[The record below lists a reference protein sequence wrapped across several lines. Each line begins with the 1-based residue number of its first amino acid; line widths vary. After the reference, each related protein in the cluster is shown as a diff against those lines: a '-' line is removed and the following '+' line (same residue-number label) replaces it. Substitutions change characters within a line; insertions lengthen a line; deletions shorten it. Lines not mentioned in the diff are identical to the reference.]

1 MSLLDKFKGNFVDN
15 DDDEELDEEEGME
28 EEGMPASPVNPSAP
42 VPPRSQAVRSS
53 VGRAGVPVRQ
63 TSKPYTMV
71 VVSPKEYA
79 DAEKIADHLKAMRP
93 VVMNIEKTDDD
104 EAERIVDFVQG
115 VMYALDG
122 RLDRISD
129 KIYLCAPSNVSVSQ
143 DSLTPQ
149 PEPQAAPEAPQGEQ
163 EIFSVDELV
172 KQFSM
177 NRVSSNDAVFDI
189 EKLNWINFQY
199 MKQLTPDQLL
209 ELTLP
214 FIEKAGY
221 VQEPIDADKKEWLKA
236 VVWYVR
242 DHLYYGA
249 QAPENVKV
257 FFEDLPALQDP
268 ELLAV
273 MKAETSA
280 LIIKSFAEELKKL
293 ESFDADSIKSCFTRL
308 MKETKVKGK
317 AAFEPVRIAL
327 TGVTHGPGLYDMIAL
342 FGKEKAVKLLEDALA
357 YCSDN

>member
-15 DDDEELDEEEGME
+15 DDDEELDEEEGMEEEGME

-149 PEPQAAPEAPQGEQ
+149 PEPQAAPEAPQWNQ
-163 EIFSVDELV
+163 
-172 KQFSM
+172 
-177 NRVSSNDAVFDI
+177 
-189 EKLNWINFQY
+189 
-199 MKQLTPDQLL
+199 
-209 ELTLP
+209 
-214 FIEKAGY
+214 
-221 VQEPIDADKKEWLKA
+221 
-236 VVWYVR
+236 
-242 DHLYYGA
+242 GA
-249 QAPENVKV
+249 QAP
-257 FFEDLPALQDP
+257 
-268 ELLAV
+268 
-273 MKAETSA
+273 
-280 LIIKSFAEELKKL
+280 
-293 ESFDADSIKSCFTRL
+293 
-308 MKETKVKGK
+308 
-317 AAFEPVRIAL
+317 RI
-327 TGVTHGPGLYDMIAL
+327 
-342 FGKEKAVKLLEDALA
+342 
-357 YCSDN
+357 

>member
-63 TSKPYTMV
+63 TSKPYAMV

-149 PEPQAAPEAPQGEQ
+149 PEPQAAPEAPQWNQ
-163 EIFSVDELV
+163 
-172 KQFSM
+172 
-177 NRVSSNDAVFDI
+177 
-189 EKLNWINFQY
+189 
-199 MKQLTPDQLL
+199 
-209 ELTLP
+209 
-214 FIEKAGY
+214 
-221 VQEPIDADKKEWLKA
+221 
-236 VVWYVR
+236 
-242 DHLYYGA
+242 GA
-249 QAPENVKV
+249 QAP
-257 FFEDLPALQDP
+257 
-268 ELLAV
+268 
-273 MKAETSA
+273 
-280 LIIKSFAEELKKL
+280 
-293 ESFDADSIKSCFTRL
+293 
-308 MKETKVKGK
+308 
-317 AAFEPVRIAL
+317 RI
-327 TGVTHGPGLYDMIAL
+327 
-342 FGKEKAVKLLEDALA
+342 
-357 YCSDN
+357 